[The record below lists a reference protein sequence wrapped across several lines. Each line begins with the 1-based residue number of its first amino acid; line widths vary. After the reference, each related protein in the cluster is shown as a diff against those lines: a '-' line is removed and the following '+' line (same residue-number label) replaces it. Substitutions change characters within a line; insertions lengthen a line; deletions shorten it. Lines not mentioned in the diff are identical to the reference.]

1 MKKDIKKESASIR
14 FLYNTIPGRMA
25 LKLIVKP
32 DVSKAA
38 YYYMASPFSKW
49 LIGNYKKKY
58 DIDMSIYKDAHYKS
72 FNDFFTREKKEIPKI
87 SNKNI
92 LVSPCDGF
100 LSVYKISPE
109 SVFHVKHIDYSIQ
122 SLLENK
128 AIADK
133 YKDGLCLIYRLA
145 PHNYHR
151 YIFIDDGEI
160 KYKQRI
166 DGELHCVRP
175 IVCEKLPV
183 YIRNSREYAL
193 INNEQFGYTVQME
206 VGALLVGRICNHN
219 KNRQVERYDEKG
231 YFEFGG
237 STIIMLFEKDKVQI
251 KRSIIENTAMG
262 KETIIH
268 VGDKIGCKKI
278 NL

>member
-1 MKKDIKKESASIR
+1 MKKESASIR
-14 FLYNTIPGRMA
+14 FLYNTVPGRA
-25 LKLIVKP
+25 VLKLLVKP
-32 DVSKAA
+32 EISKAA

-49 LIGNYKKKY
+49 LIGNYINKY
-58 DIDMSIYKDAHYKS
+58 NINMSLYKNAHYKS
-72 FNDFFTREKKEIPKI
+72 FNDFFTREKKEIKKF

-92 LVSPCDGF
+92 LIAPCDGF
-100 LSVYKISPE
+100 LSVYKISHD
-109 SVFHVKHIDYSIQ
+109 SVFHVKHIDYNIQ
-122 SLLENK
+122 TLLENK
-128 AIADK
+128 TIADK

-151 YIFIDDGEI
+151 YIFIDNGEI
-160 KYKQRI
+160 KYKRRI

-175 IVCEKLPV
+175 MVCEKLPV
-183 YIRNSREYAL
+183 YIRNSREYTL
-193 INNEQFGYTVQME
+193 IDNEQFGHTIQME
-206 VGALLVGRICNHN
+206 VGALLVGRICNHD
-219 KNRQVERYDEKG
+219 KNGQVKRYEEKG

-251 KRSIIENTAMG
+251 RKSIIKNTALG

-278 NL
+278 